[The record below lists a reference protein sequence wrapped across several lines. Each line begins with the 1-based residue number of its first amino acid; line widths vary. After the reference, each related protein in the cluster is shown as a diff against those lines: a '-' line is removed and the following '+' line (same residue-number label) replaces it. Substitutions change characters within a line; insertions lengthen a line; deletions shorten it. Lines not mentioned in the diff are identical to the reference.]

1 MKRWQLIL
9 PVALCCGLL
18 QPAYA
23 RAAEWETGAGI
34 AVGGYYSDN
43 ICLAQQDEED
53 KWVGTARPDVSVRG
67 RGARGNVNLRA
78 AAEYNSLGDS
88 DLECAVGQSAALTN
102 RESVVPSVRF
112 NSDYELVQD
121 WLQVDLAATARQTS
135 INPFVPGGTTS
146 GRDNTDIVYDYT
158 AGALLQRRLAQ
169 TADLSL
175 RYAYNEQLN
184 SVDVNGDSTEDRA
197 EFDLATLPDRG
208 RLSVGVGGRYSK
220 VNYEASDLRP
230 AFDNT
235 LSSAELRAGLQFSSS
250 WQLNALVGEEWNEFT
265 SVRDDIEGDYWDV
278 GVRWTPNTR
287 VEVSVG
293 TGERFFGSTPRADIR
308 YRHKRSE
315 LSASYA
321 RTLSFPRNLRAGD
334 SGFVEPGDPF
344 DPDFG
349 ELPGDPLGEEGLP
362 TFIGNSPILN
372 ERFDLR
378 YRFAARRTT
387 ITLSGSDSRQRRI
400 EDDAEATFRNVGV
413 TFSRN
418 LSSLLTANLRL
429 SWDEREGSGGDLGGA
444 GGFGGFG
451 QASEAWRA
459 GFGFSR
465 RLGNDTTVNVAYQFL
480 TRESDFALND
490 YDENRV
496 TFNVRHAF

>member
-1 MKRWQLIL
+1 MKGWQTVL
-9 PVALCCGLL
+9 PAALCCGPLL
-18 QPAYA
+18 LAPAQ
-23 RAAEWETGAGI
+23 AAEWETGAGI

-88 DLECAVGQSAALTN
+88 DLECTTGQGASLTN

-121 WLQVDLAATARQTS
+121 WLQVDLAASARQTN
-135 INPFVPGGTTS
+135 INPFAPGGTTS

-169 TADLSL
+169 TADLRL
-175 RYAYNEQLN
+175 RYAYNEQFN
-184 SVDVNGDSTEDRA
+184 SVGVNGDSTEDRA
-197 EFDLATLPDRG
+197 ELDLGTPAGSG

-230 AFDNT
+230 AFDNK
-235 LSSAELRAGLQFSSS
+235 LSSAALRTALLLSSA

-265 SVRDDIEGDYWDV
+265 SARDDIEGDYWDV

-315 LSASYA
+315 ITASYA
-321 RTLSFPRNLRAGD
+321 RTLTFPRNLRVGD
-334 SGFVEPGDPF
+334 SGFLEPGDPF

-349 ELPGDPLGEEGLP
+349 ALPGDPLGEEGLP
-362 TFIGNSPILN
+362 TFIGDSPVLN
-372 ERFDLR
+372 ERLDLR
-378 YRFAARRTT
+378 YRFSARRTT
-387 ITLSGSDSRQRRI
+387 ITLSGSDSRQRRT
-400 EDDAEATFRNVGV
+400 EDDAEATFRNAAI

-418 LSSLLTANLRL
+418 LSSLLSANLRL
-429 SWDEREGSGGDLGGA
+429 SWDEREGSGGDFGGV

-451 QASEAWRA
+451 QTSEAWRA

-465 RLGNDTTVNVAYQFL
+465 RLGNDTTLNIAYQFL
-480 TRESDFALND
+480 TQESDFALND